1 MSISR
6 NLDAYENV
14 ANFASAYVGPGVY
27 VLYDGRVADSNI
39 VYIGKSTSE
48 ILMRVSQH
56 QKDKDFDRVGI
67 ILPRRT
73 DGVFV
78 HNLEHYVFQ
87 EFKDAWGVLPPL
99 NTNDAHFHPDGPEF
113 DWHGMARR
121 KEQAL
126 FVGAEGLVGRFEQL
140 PRSYAKTVGAVR
152 RLRLRIE
159 RENPQWHSE
168 EVWGEIAM
176 RLGGVYSASTL
187 QQYCSRLDD
196 DEVLPRLIK

>member
-67 ILPRRT
+67 ILP
-73 DGVFV
+73 
-78 HNLEHYVFQ
+78 
-87 EFKDAWGVLPPL
+87 
-99 NTNDAHFHPDGPEF
+99 
-113 DWHGMARR
+113 
-121 KEQAL
+121 
-126 FVGAEGLVGRFEQL
+126 
-140 PRSYAKTVGAVR
+140 
-152 RLRLRIE
+152 
-159 RENPQWHSE
+159 
-168 EVWGEIAM
+168 
-176 RLGGVYSASTL
+176 
-187 QQYCSRLDD
+187 
-196 DEVLPRLIK
+196 